1 MPPGAGPAGTVDY
14 EELVSRGQVNAM
26 ASFCRLSV
34 TLRTVII
41 ARRLDVAK

>member
-14 EELVSRGQVNAM
+14 ELVSRGQVNAM

-41 ARRLDVAK
+41 ARLLDVAK